1 MYGDLYSSL
10 TFTGSYEAAVR
21 AARAR
26 ELKMRRQAPDAD
38 AAEDAMR
45 GTDTSAPGFLARIC
59 SWLHL
64 PLPRHA

>member
-26 ELKMRRQAPDAD
+26 ELQMRRQAPDAD

-45 GTDTSAPGFLARIC
+45 CTEAPAPGFLARIG

-64 PLPRHA
+64 PLLRHT